1 MNQILKPHNL
11 PPLLSREG
19 VEDKYQKLVETCP
32 FPPSCPVYILPS
44 QPIIH
49 LPLLYRRNRPER

>member
-11 PPLLSREG
+11 PPPFKGG